1 MMNLEC
7 TLLNQDSY
15 NYQEYHTV
23 TERAFFHWLKSFE
36 KRYNNSKLS
45 ILFCSCYSELTVS
58 GCSSWFNLNRVSILF
73 NQ

>member
-1 MMNLEC
+1 MNLEC

-23 TERAFFHWLKSFE
+23 SERTFFHWLKSFE

-45 ILFCSCYSELTVS
+45 LDRTQNGNDVYYKENKDNKHRIV
-58 GCSSWFNLNRVSILF
+58 
-73 NQ
+73 